1 MRLILASEGFY
12 TEQIVA
18 RCERMVGKPRN
29 KINIAVIN
37 EAYAMEH
44 EDNLHWVMKNL
55 DDVRN
60 NFDGNLELVNLLA
73 LNKTKIRERIAQHDV
88 IFVVGGHV
96 DYLMSVFVKTGF
108 TEILPE
114 LLQNKVYVGSSA
126 GSMVLGK
133 RLRSRI
139 YKEIYDQEGTYGVE
153 EYMGLVDFAIL
164 PHLESADFNITEERV
179 REVTKGLNDKIYV
192 IDDNTAIV
200 IENKKVATIGN
211 APVVINS

>member
-18 RCERMVGKPRN
+18 KCEQLVGKPRN

-60 NFDGNLELVNLLA
+60 SFGGKLELVNLLA
-73 LNKTKIRERIAQHDV
+73 LNKAKIRERIAQHDV

-108 TEILPE
+108 AEMLPE

-126 GSMVLGK
+126 GSMVMGK
-133 RLRSRI
+133 RLSSRI
-139 YKEIYDQEGTYGVE
+139 YKEIYGQEGTYGVE

-164 PHLESADFNITEERV
+164 PHLESADFDITEEKV
-179 REVTKGLNDKIYV
+179 REVTKGLNEKIYA

-200 IENKKVATIGN
+200 IENNKVTTIGN
-211 APVVINS
+211 VQVVING